1 MLNSQI
7 TTGDFTLLTQLI
19 QNGDEVSITQGKLLI
34 KPSSGLAL
42 TKNWLKQ
49 NETLL
54 INDICRLFNI
64 VPLRYISY
72 TTGSYKTRSDSS
84 KKSQGITLQF
94 SDSQSGEDAY
104 IIFNANLNRSRNTNC
119 AKKGELLPGKQFIV
133 SKRSGFY
140 KFWLSTRLPL
150 PRSPSKF
157 YECMGK
163 LKSLIFTSTID
174 LKKRITDKKL
184 PLLEVSFQEILE
196 KQSVL
201 FNDEIN
207 ENLTAKE
214 PLTFRQESAR
224 QPLKFTTKD
233 IELEHTH
240 KGLSGNQSTCAS
252 KYGNTFISKEVIRKG
267 IRLDISSI
275 NALSSK
281 IVDRNNEE
289 PLVIKKRPEDQTFD
303 EWPTD
308 WENAFTPEEFKK
320 IMSEP
325 SVPNNFGNHLLAKTK

>member
-7 TTGDFTLLTQLI
+7 TAGDFTLLTQLI
-19 QNGDEVSITQGKLLI
+19 KNGDEVSITQGKLLI

-140 KFWLSTRLPL
+140 KFWLSTR
-150 PRSPSKF
+150 SPSKF

-163 LKSLIFTSTID
+163 LKLLTFTSPID
-174 LKKRITDKKL
+174 FNNRITDKKL
-184 PLLEVSFQEILE
+184 PLLEVSFQEILN
-196 KQSVL
+196 KQSL
-201 FNDEIN
+201 FFSDKISDNT
-207 ENLTAKE
+207 TAKQPLKVRQE
-214 PLTFRQESAR
+214 TAKQPLTFTASDTEQ
-224 QPLKFTTKD
+224 KHTYIGFTP
-233 IELEHTH
+233 
-240 KGLSGNQSTCAS
+240 NQSTCTS
-252 KYGNTFISKEVIRKG
+252 KYGNTVIRKEVLSTG
-267 IRLDISSI
+267 VSVDNTTINIVNNKKVASKLNEASSQ
-275 NALSSK
+275 
-281 IVDRNNEE
+281 
-289 PLVIKKRPEDQTFD
+289 KKRPEEQTVD
-303 EWPTD
+303 EWLED
-308 WENAFTPEEFKK
+308 WESAFTPEEFEEV
-320 IMSEP
+320 MT
-325 SVPNNFGNHLLAKTK
+325 VFNNVKN